1 MNNSSFV
8 DNSLY
13 VKKKILLCKIGYR
26 SLILK
31 SYLKAEDTSFKNI
44 FKAYF
49 LNEELQ
55 RESTSRYYYAIT
67 GSLIS

>member
-13 VKKKILLCKIGYR
+13 VKKIVLCKIGYR

-44 FKAYF
+44 FKTYF

-55 RESTSRYYYAIT
+55 RGSTSRYYYAIT